1 MRDIL
6 SGVSEPARADP
17 LIGVVLDE
25 RFRVERL
32 LGEGGMGR
40 VYAATEQL
48 LRRRCAVKVL
58 LPEFARDKDSVA
70 RFLREARAIAQ
81 IRHENVVDIYHLGG
95 DAESGVVFFAMELLT
110 GEDLESRV
118 AARATRPFTWQQV
131 CGWITQVAGAMAA
144 VHDAGVIHRDLKPS
158 NVFLYRRPDG
168 REQVKLLDFGVAKV
182 TDQAALT
189 KTGDAFGTP
198 FYMSPEQI
206 LAQPLDPRTDVYS
219 LGAVLYEL
227 LAGRVPFDGEPI
239 QVAMQHC
246 NVVPPPLGAHVPP
259 ELAAFVLRMLAKE
272 RETRPQSMAEIERT
286 IRGLAASREPSLPA
300 PAPSPAPASITPA
313 TRGRRPLGKLWVM
326 LGASTLGVIALAFL
340 SARAPR
346 ASDPAPAVLH
356 PPETSPPSPPPT
368 PTMNPEAKPEPP
380 SSAELHENSSRASAP
395 PVEDVKGAPEVSR
408 PEKPKP
414 GAADPLKAVR
424 RAALACRQRFDAIR
438 GAKITIDYAV
448 GSDGSV
454 TRAVPTVDSDLGRCL
469 AESLRSASFSPK
481 LRLGLKIDL

>member
-1 MRDIL
+1 MSDP
-6 SGVSEPARADP
+6 SPADP

-40 VYAATEQL
+40 VYAATELL

-131 CGWITQVAGAMAA
+131 CGWMAQVAGAMAA

-246 NVVPPPLGAHVPP
+246 NVAPPPLGAPVPL
-259 ELAAFVLRMLAKE
+259 ELAALVLRMLAKD
-272 RETRPQSMAEIERT
+272 RDARPQTMAEIERT
-286 IRGLAASREPSLPA
+286 LRGLTDSRELSLPRIVL
-300 PAPSPAPASITPA
+300 PLSPGSVTLAA
-313 TRGRRPLGKLWVM
+313 RGRPRWSRWAM
-326 LGASTLGVIALAFL
+326 LSAATLVAALAFL
-340 SARAPR
+340 SMRAPR
-346 ASDPAPAVLH
+346 PSDPAPTLNL
-356 PPETSPPSPPPT
+356 PPETSLPSSAPPPT
-368 PTMNPEAKPEPP
+368 PSLFEEK
-380 SSAELHENSSRASAP
+380 LKAP
-395 PVEDVKGAPEVSR
+395 PTVEVRDNGPRSSVRPVEAPKDTSAVMQ
-408 PEKPKP
+408 PEKPRSV
-414 GAADPLKAVR
+414 AVDPLKAVR
-424 RAALACRQRFDAIR
+424 RAALVCRQKLRATQ
-438 GAKITIDYAV
+438 GALITIDYAV
-448 GSDGSV
+448 GSDGAV
-454 TRAVPTVDSDLGRCL
+454 TRAVPTVDSELGRCL
-469 AESLRSASFSPK
+469 ADSVRSATFPPK
-481 LRLGLKIDL
+481 LRLGLKVDL